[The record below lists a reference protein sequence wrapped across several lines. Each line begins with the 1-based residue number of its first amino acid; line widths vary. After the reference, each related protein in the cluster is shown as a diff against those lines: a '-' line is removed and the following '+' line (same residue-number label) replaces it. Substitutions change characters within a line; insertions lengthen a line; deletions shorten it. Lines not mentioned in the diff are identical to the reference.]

1 MIDFDDIKKQSEI
14 ATASVFAQNEK
25 IKTCAR
31 EMNKRFAVGGKL
43 LWVGNGGSAAECQH
57 MSAEYMVRYKK
68 NRDPLASISLTTD
81 TSLLTAHA
89 NDFEYETIFSRQI
102 RALGS
107 DNDILIA
114 ISTSGK
120 SPNWIEA
127 IKAAREKGMFIIL
140 FTGRYCSIQ
149 ESNFDICFYIDSDV
163 TARIQE
169 GHTLIN
175 HMICECVESM
185 IC

>member
-1 MIDFDDIKKQSEI
+1 MINFNEIKKQSEI
-14 ATASVFAQNEK
+14 SIASVFSQIEK
-25 IKTCAR
+25 IETCAL

-68 NRDPLASISLTTD
+68 NRNPLPSISLTTD
-81 TSLLTAHA
+81 SSLLTAHA

-102 RALGS
+102 SALGS

-114 ISTSGK
+114 ISTSGR
-120 SPNWIEA
+120 SPNWLEA
-127 IKAAREKGMFIIL
+127 IKAAREKSMFIIL
-140 FTGRYCSIQ
+140 FTGRHCPIK
-149 ESNFDICFYIDSDV
+149 ESEYDVCFFIDSDV

-185 IC
+185 IS